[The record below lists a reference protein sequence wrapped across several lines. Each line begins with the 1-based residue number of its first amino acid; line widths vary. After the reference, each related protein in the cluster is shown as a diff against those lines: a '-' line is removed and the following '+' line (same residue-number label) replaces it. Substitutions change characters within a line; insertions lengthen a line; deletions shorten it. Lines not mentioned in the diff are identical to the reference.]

1 MREYPTVGERIFDA
15 FNFIAL
21 SILMLVTLYPI
32 YYVAIASI
40 SNPTEL
46 MAHKGMIWFPQGL
59 SFKAYAMVFDN
70 PMILKGYGNTIFIVI
85 VGLLFNLTLTAFGA
99 YALSRKGLY
108 YRKQLTLFIV
118 FTMFF
123 SGGLIPYYL
132 TVKALGLTNSVWAL
146 IIPQAINTFNLI
158 IMRTT
163 FQAIPDSLEESAKI
177 DGANDFIILFR
188 IIVPISLPIM
198 AVMILYYGVSH
209 WNSWFNAMIFIRN
222 RDLYPLQLILR
233 EILIS
238 GETAGMVTGA
248 EAGDMVMLA
257 ETLKYATI
265 MIATLPILFVYPFLQ
280 KFFVKGALLGAI
292 KG

>member
-1 MREYPTVGERIFDA
+1 MREYPTFSERIFDA
-15 FNFIAL
+15 FNFIVL
-21 SILMLVTLYPI
+21 SLMILVTLYPI

-46 MAHKGMIWFPQGL
+46 MSHKGMIWLPQGL
-59 SFKAYAMVFDN
+59 SLQAYSMVFDN
-70 PMILKGYGNTIFIVI
+70 PMILKGYANTIFIVV
-85 VGLLFNLTLTAFGA
+85 VGLVFNLTLTAFGA

-123 SGGLIPYYL
+123 SGGLIPFYL
-132 TVKALGLTNSVWAL
+132 TVKGLGLTNTIWAL

-158 IMRTT
+158 IMRTS
-163 FQAIPDSLEESAKI
+163 FQSIPDSLEESARI
-177 DGANDFIILFR
+177 DGANDFTILFR
-188 IIVPISLPIM
+188 IIIPISLPIL

-209 WNSWFNAMIFIRN
+209 WNSWFSAMIFL
-222 RDLYPLQLILR
+222 RDRELFPLQLILR

-280 KFFVKGALLGAI
+280 KYFVKGALVGAI

>member
-1 MREYPTVGERIFDA
+1 MREYPTFGERIFDV
-15 FNFIAL
+15 FNVIAL
-21 SILMLVTLYPI
+21 SLLMLVTLYPI
-32 YYVAIASI
+32 YYVAISSI

-46 MAHKGMIWFPQGL
+46 MAHKGMIWVPQGL
-59 SFKAYAMVFDN
+59 SLKAYSMVFDN
-70 PMILKGYGNTIFIVI
+70 PMILKGYGNTLFIVI

-108 YRKQLTLFIV
+108 YRKQLTLFII

-132 TVKALGLTNSVWAL
+132 TVKGLGLTNTVWAL

-177 DGANDFIILFR
+177 DGANDFVILFR
-188 IIVPISLPIM
+188 IIIPISLPIM

-209 WNSWFNAMIFIRN
+209 WNSWFNAMIFLRN
-222 RDLYPLQLILR
+222 RELFPLQLILR

-248 EAGDMVMLA
+248 ESGDMVMLA

-280 KFFVKGALLGAI
+280 KYFVKGALLGAI

>member
-1 MREYPTVGERIFDA
+1 MREYPSFGERIFDA
-15 FNFIAL
+15 FNFILL
-21 SILMLVTLYPI
+21 SLMILITLYPI

-40 SNPTEL
+40 SNPTDL
-46 MAHKGMIWFPQGL
+46 MSHKGMIWLPQGL
-59 SFKAYAMVFDN
+59 SLKAYSMVFDN
-70 PMILKGYGNTIFIVI
+70 PMILRGYGNTLFIVI

-123 SGGLIPYYL
+123 SGGLIPFYL
-132 TVKALGLTNSVWAL
+132 TVKGLGLTNTVWAL

-163 FQAIPDSLEESAKI
+163 FQAVPDSLEESARI

-188 IIVPISLPIM
+188 IIIPISMPII

-209 WNSWFNAMIFIRN
+209 WNSWFNAMIFLRN
-222 RDLYPLQLILR
+222 RQLYPLQLILR
-233 EILIS
+233 EILIQ

-280 KFFVKGALLGAI
+280 RYFVKGALVGAI

>member
-1 MREYPTVGERIFDA
+1 MREYPTVRERIFDV
-15 FNFIAL
+15 FNFISL
-21 SILMLVTLYPI
+21 SLLMLVTLYPI

-46 MAHKGMIWFPQGL
+46 MAHKGMIWLPQGFSL
-59 SFKAYAMVFDN
+59 KAYSMVFDN

-132 TVKALGLTNSVWAL
+132 TVKGLGLTNTVWAL

-177 DGANDFIILFR
+177 DGANDFTILFR
-188 IIVPISLPIM
+188 IIIPISLPIM

-222 RDLYPLQLILR
+222 RELFPLQLILR

-248 EAGDMVMLA
+248 ESGDMVMLA

-280 KFFVKGALLGAI
+280 KYFVKGALLGAI

>member
-1 MREYPTVGERIFDA
+1 MREYPTVQERIFDV
-15 FNFIAL
+15 FNIIAL
-21 SILMLVTLYPI
+21 SLLMLVTLYPI

-46 MAHKGMIWFPQGL
+46 MSHKGMIWFPQGFSL
-59 SFKAYAMVFDN
+59 KAYSMVFDN

-123 SGGLIPYYL
+123 GGGLIPYYL
-132 TVKALGLTNSVWAL
+132 TVKGLGLTNTVWAL

-163 FQAIPDSLEESAKI
+163 FHAIPDSLEESAKI

-209 WNSWFNAMIFIRN
+209 WNSWFNAMIFIRD
-222 RDLYPLQLILR
+222 RELFPLQLILR

-280 KFFVKGALLGAI
+280 KYFVKGALLGAI

>member
-1 MREYPTVGERIFDA
+1 MREYPTFGERIFDV
-15 FNFIAL
+15 FNVIAL
-21 SILMLVTLYPI
+21 SLLMLVTLYPI
-32 YYVAIASI
+32 YYVAISSI

-59 SFKAYAMVFDN
+59 SLKAYSMVFDN
-70 PMILKGYGNTIFIVI
+70 PMILKGYGNTLFIVI

-108 YRKQLTLFIV
+108 YRKQLTLFII

-132 TVKALGLTNSVWAL
+132 TVKGLGLTNTVWAL

-177 DGANDFIILFR
+177 DGANDFVILFR
-188 IIVPISLPIM
+188 IIIPISLPIM

-209 WNSWFNAMIFIRN
+209 WNSWFNAMIFLRN
-222 RDLYPLQLILR
+222 RELFPLQLILR

-248 EAGDMVMLA
+248 ESGDMVMLA

-280 KFFVKGALLGAI
+280 KYFVKGALLGAI

>member
-1 MREYPTVGERIFDA
+1 MREHTTVVEKIFDA

-21 SILMLVTLYPI
+21 SLLMLVTLYPI
-32 YYVAIASI
+32 YYVAISSI

-46 MAHKGMIWFPQGL
+46 MAHKGMIWLPQGFSL
-59 SFKAYAMVFDN
+59 KAYAMVLDN
-70 PMILKGYGNTIFIVI
+70 PMILKGYGNTIFIVV
-85 VGLLFNLTLTAFGA
+85 VGLLFNLTLTLFGA

-108 YRKQLTLFIV
+108 YRKQLMLFIV
-118 FTMFF
+118 ATLFF

-132 TVKALGLTNSVWAL
+132 TVKGLGLTNTVWAL

-158 IMRTT
+158 IMRTS

-177 DGANDFIILFR
+177 DGANDFMILFR
-188 IIVPISLPIM
+188 IIVPISMPII
-198 AVMILYYGVSH
+198 AVMILFYGVSH
-209 WNSWFNAMIFIRN
+209 WNSWFYALIFIRD
-222 RDLYPLQLILR
+222 RELFPLQLILR
-233 EILIS
+233 EVLIS
-238 GETAGMVTGA
+238 GETSGYVTGA
-248 EAGDMVMLA
+248 ESGDMVMLA

-280 KFFVKGALLGAI
+280 KYFVKGALVGAI